1 MITKKQARQFLLL
14 KQGLYGPKK
23 FHGKIGILKFVQQAS
38 CVQFDPIDVC
48 GKNHELV
55 LQSRVEGFEKSQVYE
70 LLYQD
75 KVLIDWFDKNMSI
88 CLRKDWP
95 YFSYQREWALT
106 EKKSHHAIPQAIDE
120 VLNFIQENGEVTSKD
135 LSMQEKVDWYWGV
148 PSSLARAVLDT
159 LYDQGRLVIS
169 RKQNTR
175 KFYDLPE
182 RHIQEEVLE
191 ADNPNRTRHDQW
203 CWKVLR
209 RIGGVGMLH
218 ANNSYAYIGIDGLKA
233 KERGEVFATLLADE
247 RIKEVKVD
255 GCKLP
260 FYYLAGD
267 QGLMEQVIAGL
278 EESDRLEFVAP
289 LDNLIWDRKMIE
301 ELFDFSY
308 KWEIY
313 TPIVDRK
320 FGYYVLPILMGDRFV
335 GRIEIKRDRKNKTF
349 DILNI
354 WWEEKAYNT
363 KENRKRVK
371 EHAKEFAK
379 MMV

>member
-14 KQGLYGPKK
+14 KQGLYGSKK
-23 FHGKIGILKFVQQAS
+23 FQGKMGILEFVQQAA

-55 LQSRVEGFEKSQVYE
+55 LQSRVEGFQKKLVYD

-88 CLRKDWP
+88 CLREDWP
-95 YFSYQREWALT
+95 YFSYQREVAFT
-106 EKKSHHAIPQAIDE
+106 RKKSHQAIPQAIDK
-120 VLNFIQENGEVTSKD
+120 VLAFIRENGEVKSKD

-159 LYDQGRLVIS
+159 LYDQGRLVVS
-169 RKQNTR
+169 HKQNTR
-175 KFYDLPE
+175 KFYDLPD
-182 RHIQEEVLE
+182 RHIQKDLLE
-191 ADNPNRTRHDQW
+191 AVNPNRTRHEQW

-233 KERGEVFATLLADE
+233 KERAAVFASLLRDE
-247 RIKEVKVD
+247 KIREVVVED
-255 GCKLP
+255 CKLP
-260 FYYLAGD
+260 FYYLSGD
-267 QGLMEQVIAGL
+267 QELMDQVIAGV
-278 EESDRLEFVAP
+278 EESDRLEFIAP
-289 LDNLIWDRKMIE
+289 LDNLIWDRKQIE
-301 ELFDFSY
+301 ELFGFSY

-313 TPIVDRK
+313 TPIKERK
-320 FGYYVLPILMGDRFV
+320 FGYYVLPILMGDQFI
-335 GRIEIKRDRKNKTF
+335 GRIEIKRDRKNKKF
-349 DILNI
+349 DILGI
-354 WWEEKAYNT
+354 WWEKNECNT
-363 KENRKRVK
+363 KENQKKVK
-371 EHAKEFAK
+371 DHAKLFAE

>member
-14 KQGLYGPKK
+14 KQGLYGSKK
-23 FHGKIGILKFVQQAS
+23 FHGKTGILEFVQQAA

-55 LQSRVEGFEKSQVYE
+55 LQSRVEGFEKSQVYD
-70 LLYQD
+70 LLYKD
-75 KVLIDWFDKNMSI
+75 RVLIDWFDKNMSI
-88 CLRKDWP
+88 CLREDWP
-95 YFSYQREWALT
+95 YFSFQREWAFT
-106 EKKSHHAIPQAIDE
+106 GKKSHQAIPQAMDE
-120 VLNFIQENGEVTSKD
+120 VIAYIKENGEVNSKD
-135 LSMQEKVDWYWGV
+135 LSMQGKVDWYWGV

-175 KFYDLPE
+175 KYYDLPE
-182 RHIQEEVLE
+182 RHIQKEVLE
-191 ADNPNRTRHDQW
+191 AENPNRTRHEQW

-209 RIGGVGMLH
+209 RIGGVGLLH

-233 KERGEVFATLLADE
+233 KERGQVFTTLLE
-247 RIKEVKVD
+247 EKKIREIEVED
-255 GCKLP
+255 CKLP
-260 FYYLAGD
+260 YYYLADD
-267 QGLMEQVIAGL
+267 QALMNQVIAGV

-320 FGYYVLPILMGDRFV
+320 FGYYVLPILLGDRFI
-335 GRIEIKRDRKNKTF
+335 GRIEIKRNRKKKKME
-349 DILNI
+349 ILNI
-354 WWEEKAYNT
+354 WWEDKADHT
-363 KENRKRVK
+363 KENKKRVRDQVK
-371 EHAKEFAK
+371 QFSEI
-379 MMV
+379 MV

>member
-1 MITKKQARQFLLL
+1 MISKKQARQFLLL
-14 KQGLYGPKK
+14 KQGLYGSKK
-23 FHGKIGILKFVQQAS
+23 FQGKTGILEFVQQAA

-55 LQSRVEGFEKSQVYE
+55 LQSRVEGFEKSQVYD
-70 LLYQD
+70 LLYKD

-88 CLRKDWP
+88 CLREDWP
-95 YFSYQREWALT
+95 YFSYQRERARNRSRSK
-106 EKKSHHAIPQAIDE
+106 EEVDRVAEE
-120 VLNFIQENGEVTSKD
+120 VLDIIRANGAVSSKE
-135 LSMQEKVDWYWGV
+135 LAMKEKVDWYWA
-148 PSSLARAVLDT
+148 PTSLARAVLDT

-169 RKQNTR
+169 HKQNTR
-175 KFYDLPE
+175 KSYDLPE
-182 RHIQEEVLE
+182 RHIKKEVLE
-191 ADNPNRTRHDQW
+191 AENPNRTRHEQW

-233 KERGEVFATLLADE
+233 KERSQVFATLME
-247 RIKEVKVD
+247 EEKIREVEVED
-255 GCKLP
+255 CKLP
-260 FYYLAGD
+260 YYYLAND
-267 QGLMEQVIAGL
+267 QDLMDQVIAGV

-308 KWEIY
+308 TWEIY

-335 GRIEIKRDRKNKTF
+335 GRIEIKRDRKNKKF

-354 WWEEKAYNT
+354 WWEEKTSNT

-371 EHAKEFAK
+371 EHAEQFAE
-379 MMV
+379 MMA